1 MADEVA
7 DPRSGQRVVFRRTD
21 GDVLELDLFVSRGA
35 FVREHIHPS
44 QEETLTGVAGKF
56 VQVVDGETHTIGP
69 GDSVVIPP
77 KTPHHFDAAPEDS
90 HLLVTVRPALELDR
104 FFRAYLGLS
113 RDGLLTIPER
123 GMPKPFLLFA
133 ALLYRYRREM
143 AMPRI
148 PLWLQRPFL
157 GALALLGRAL
167 GRRGSFPEYGSFL

>member
-1 MADEVA
+1 VADEVD
-7 DPRSGQRVVFRRTD
+7 DPRSGQRVVFRRT
-21 GDVLELDLFVSRGA
+21 GPDVLELDLFIRRGA

-44 QEETLTGVAGKF
+44 QEETLTGVAGTF
-56 VQVVDGETHTIGP
+56 LQVVDGETRRIGP

-77 KTPHHFDAAPEDS
+77 RTPHHFDPAPEDAQ
-90 HLLVTVRPALELDR
+90 LLVTVRPALELDR

-113 RDGLLTIPER
+113 RDGRLTIPER

-143 AMPRI
+143 AAPRI
-148 PLWLQRPFL
+148 PLWLQRPSL

-167 GRRGSFPEYGSFL
+167 GRRTSV

>member
-1 MADEVA
+1 VADEVA
-7 DPRSGQRVVFRRTD
+7 DPRLGQRVVFRRTD

-44 QEETLTGVAGKF
+44 QEETLTGVAGTF
-56 VQVVDGETHTIGP
+56 VQVVDGEARTIGP

-77 KTPHHFDAAPEDS
+77 RTPHNFDAAPEDA

-148 PLWLQRPFL
+148 PLWLQRPSL
-157 GALALLGRAL
+157 GALALLGRVL
-167 GRRGSFPEYGSFL
+167 GRRGSFPEYGAF

>member
-1 MADEVA
+1 VADEVD
-7 DPRSGQRVVFRRTD
+7 DPRSGQRVVFRRTSA
-21 GDVLELDLFVSRGA
+21 DVLELDLFVSRGA

-44 QEETLTGVAGKF
+44 QEETLTGVAGTF
-56 VQVVDGETHTIGP
+56 VQVVNGKTHTIGP

-77 KTPHHFDAAPEDS
+77 RTPHHFDAAPGDAQ
-90 HLLVTVRPALELDR
+90 LLVTVRPALELDR

-113 RDGLLTIPER
+113 RDGRLTIPER

-157 GALALLGRAL
+157 GTLALLGRAL
-167 GRRGSFPEYGSFL
+167 GRRGSFPEYGSY